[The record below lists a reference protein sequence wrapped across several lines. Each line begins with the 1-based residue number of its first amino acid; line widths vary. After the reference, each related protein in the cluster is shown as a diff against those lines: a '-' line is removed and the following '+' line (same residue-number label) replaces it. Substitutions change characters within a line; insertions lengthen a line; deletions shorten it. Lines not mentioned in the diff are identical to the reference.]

1 MKIAAV
7 QMVSA
12 PDWPS
17 NRATAARLIAQAA
30 AAGAALVALPEYF
43 CLMGQRDSDKLALAE
58 PSGSGPIQQFLS
70 DTARRHG
77 LWLVGGTLPVH
88 SGAPGRVLNRCCV
101 FAPDGS
107 QAGHYDKLHL
117 FAYDNGREAYDEGP
131 HAAGR
136 YCPGGGAG
144 GGTAS
149 RAEHLLRPALSGAV
163 PRADE
168 SAL

>member
-77 LWLVGGTLPVH
+77 LWLVGGTLPVN
-88 SGAPGRVLNRCCV
+88 SGAPGGCSTAAACLRPTAARRALRQA
-101 FAPDGS
+101 APLCLRQRPRG
-107 QAGHYDKLHL
+107 L
-117 FAYDNGREAYDEGP
+117 RRRP

-136 YCPGGGAG
+136 QRPGGGAG
-144 GGTAS
+144 GAGCAW
-149 RAEHLLRPALSGAV
+149 G
-163 PRADE
+163 
-168 SAL
+168 